1 MGYLTS
7 VLLRLLEQGPIEE
20 RLAKIEATLCQS
32 KVSPARQ
39 SLQAAYGSHLR
50 GQVAPRRRAETPAT
64 VEHAS
69 KTNDLQIMSHN
80 TPTKNQQD
88 KALAPANSGKVLQ
101 NPQPPRNQKG
111 GAE

>member
-7 VLLRLLEQGPIEE
+7 VLSRLLEQGPIEE

-69 KTNDLQIMSHN
+69 KTNDLRIMSRQPA
-80 TPTKNQQD
+80 TDSTQVQQD
-88 KALAPANSGKVLQ
+88 GSADSGKVLQ

-111 GAE
+111 GSE

>member
-7 VLLRLLEQGPIEE
+7 VLSRLLEQGPIEE

-64 VEHAS
+64 VEPAVPES
-69 KTNDLQIMSHN
+69 LVGQLSRGFSRLCTLQREFCSR
-80 TPTKNQQD
+80 
-88 KALAPANSGKVLQ
+88 
-101 NPQPPRNQKG
+101 RNVKLLHPL
-111 GAE
+111 EF